1 MLIDLVSIFIFN
13 IIIILCVYKLNDK
26 KINLKSKRFYIAI
39 LFLNL
44 LAAINYNLNIMYL
57 KPFINFISLVF
68 IGRIIME
75 NKIRNSVVSS
85 ILIYVSIL
93 LSEIVILIFCMCVL
107 GISSKEQMMDC
118 INYINSDTILAAFAT
133 ILSPLI
139 SLCIFENMCV
149 KKLYNSILMVV
160 NRIKVKRVIPFS
172 MLIFFIILL
181 TYVIIYYSDSL
192 IATIVIFIIFLLL
205 LIYIIMKD
213 LKVRNEYDDTKE
225 KYSTTKQ
232 SLLEYEDMI
241 DKYRVN
247 NHENKNQLLIIQN
260 MIKNKENEVNEYIDN
275 LVGNVYMSNEK
286 TLTDVS
292 IIPAGGLRATIHTK
306 LNLMDNKNI
315 KYMLNIDRKLRVIDF
330 DNIGS
335 DLNLKICKIVSIF
348 IDNAIDEVG
357 THKKDKIVNIEM
369 YIDDDKLFFE
379 VSNKFKNN
387 FDIDKISEKRYT
399 TKSNGH
405 GYGLTLAKE
414 IIDSEKRLNN
424 YKTIEDDVFTQILE
438 VDLKK

>member
-1 MLIDLVSIFIFN
+1 MLIDLVSILIFN
-13 IIIILCVYKLNDK
+13 IIIILCIYRLNDK
-26 KINLKSKRFYIAI
+26 KIDFKSKRFYITI

-57 KPFINFISLVF
+57 KPFINFTSLVF
-68 IGRIIME
+68 VGRIITE

-85 ILIYVSIL
+85 IMIYVSIL
-93 LSEIVILIFCMCVL
+93 LSEILILVFCICVL
-107 GISSKEQMMDC
+107 GISSKKEMMDC
-118 INYINSDTILAAFAT
+118 INYLNSNAILSAFAT
-133 ILSPLI
+133 IVSPLI
-139 SLCIFENMCV
+139 SLYIFENMYI

-160 NRIKVKRVIPFS
+160 NKIEVKKVVPFS
-172 MLIFFIILL
+172 LLAFIIVLL
-181 TYVIIYYSDSL
+181 TYIIIYYSNSL
-192 IATIVIFIIFLLL
+192 IATIVIFMIFLLL
-205 LIYIIMKD
+205 LFYIIIKD

-260 MIKNKENEVNEYIDN
+260 MIKNKENEVNVYIDN
-275 LVGNVYMSNEK
+275 LVGNIYMSNEK

-315 KYMLNIDRKLRVIDF
+315 QYILNIDRKLRTIDF
-330 DNIGS
+330 DNISS

-348 IDNAIDEVG
+348 MDNAVDEVE

-405 GYGLTLAKE
+405 GYGLALAKE

-438 VDLKK
+438 VNLKK